1 MITAFILV
9 SVPAKESVDLIRD
22 LRKSPAV
29 VELAGVYGDAD
40 VVVKV
45 QVADM
50 RELDKL
56 IFHTIQSNKRVKLTR
71 TYVAI
76 EDQHWKR

>member
-1 MITAFILV
+1 MINAFILV

-22 LRKSPAV
+22 LKKSPAV

-45 QVADM
+45 QAADM

-56 IFHTIQSNKRVKLTR
+56 LFHTIQANRHVKLTR
-71 TYVAI
+71 TYVVI